1 MHNNRPIGATPKNGS
16 FLPPSQVP
24 FMNRPHERIEND
36 GDEVDAN
43 SPRDAQNV
51 NGTKA
56 TVPTPKPKTT
66 PEKLSTS
73 NPRHK
78 REDEKKK
85 GEDEPKEERMKQ
97 YDPDP
102 RQSRQ

>member
-1 MHNNRPIGATPKNGS
+1 MHNNRPIGATPKNDS

-66 PEKLSTS
+66 PEKLS